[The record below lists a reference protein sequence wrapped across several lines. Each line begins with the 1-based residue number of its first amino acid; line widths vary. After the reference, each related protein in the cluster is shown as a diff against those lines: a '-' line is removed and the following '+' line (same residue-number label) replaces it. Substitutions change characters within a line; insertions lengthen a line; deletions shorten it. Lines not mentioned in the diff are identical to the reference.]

1 MAYVAAS
8 SPKVPANRQYPVA
21 SRASGDGPDTAQYGL
36 VWPNEWPN
44 GEIHA
49 RDDERARGARDGRDR
64 SYRHGVGGSWK
75 RHERTGVTAGA
86 LSGQLAASSPAGLAA
101 ANDLTIPI
109 YLRPARGR
117 RAPAG
122 GAWALAGSPS
132 FARSFTRVASGTS
145 NVVAAT
151 AAVVEA
157 AVLTE
162 PTRARS
168 ALPIVRGPLVIGAGP
183 TSGRFTEAMSDRE
196 PLLML
201 GAGGRFMEVVSRSEE
216 QNHGPK

>member
-1 MAYVAAS
+1 MAFVAAS

-64 SYRHGVGGSWK
+64 RYRHGVGGSSK
-75 RHERTGVTAGA
+75 QHERTGVTAGA
-86 LSGQLAASSPAGLAA
+86 LSGQLAASSPA
-101 ANDLTIPI
+101 
-109 YLRPARGR
+109 
-117 RAPAG
+117 
-122 GAWALAGSPS
+122 
-132 FARSFTRVASGTS
+132 RSFTRVASGTS
-145 NVVAAT
+145 NVVPAT

-157 AVLTE
+157 AVSTE

-196 PLLML
+196 RLLML
-201 GAGGRFMEVVSRSEE
+201 GARGRSMEVVTRSEE
-216 QNHGPK
+216 QHHGPK

>member
-1 MAYVAAS
+1 MALVAAS

-36 VWPNEWPN
+36 VWSNEWPN
-44 GEIHA
+44 GDIHA
-49 RDDERARGARDGRDR
+49 RDDERACGARDGRDR

-75 RHERTGVTAGA
+75 QHERTGVTAGA

-109 YLRPARGR
+109 YQRPARGR

-122 GAWALAGSPS
+122 EAWA
-132 FARSFTRVASGTS
+132 
-145 NVVAAT
+145 
-151 AAVVEA
+151 
-157 AVLTE
+157 
-162 PTRARS
+162 
-168 ALPIVRGPLVIGAGP
+168 LVIGAGP

-196 PLLML
+196 RLLML
-201 GAGGRFMEVVSRSEE
+201 GAGGSSMEVVSRSEE
-216 QNHGPK
+216 QTM

>member
-1 MAYVAAS
+1 MAFVAAS

-64 SYRHGVGGSWK
+64 SYRHGVGGSSK
-75 RHERTGVTAGA
+75 QHERTGVTAGA

-109 YLRPARGR
+109 YHRPARGR

-122 GAWALAGSPS
+122 EAWALAGSPS
-132 FARSFTRVASGTS
+132 LTRSSTRVASGTS
-145 NVVAAT
+145 NLVPTT
-151 AAVVEA
+151 APVVEA
-157 AVLTE
+157 AVSTCTPAPRRRRRGRVRPRRGHDRRLVRMGAVERPLGCHAVE
-162 PTRARS
+162 PGGHA
-168 ALPIVRGPLVIGAGP
+168 
-183 TSGRFTEAMSDRE
+183 SDR
-196 PLLML
+196 
-201 GAGGRFMEVVSRSEE
+201 GDSVR
-216 QNHGPK
+216 

>member
-1 MAYVAAS
+1 VAAS
-8 SPKVPANRQYPVA
+8 GPKAPGNRRYPVA

-44 GEIHA
+44 AETHA

-64 SYRHGVGGSWK
+64 SYRHGVGGSSK
-75 RHERTGVTAGA
+75 QHEGTGVTAGA

-109 YLRPARGR
+109 HQRPARGR

-122 GAWALAGSPS
+122 E
-132 FARSFTRVASGTS
+132 ARSFTRVSSGTS
-145 NVVAAT
+145 NVVPAT

-157 AVLTE
+157 AVSTCT
-162 PTRARS
+162 PAPRRRGRGR
-168 ALPIVRGPLVIGAGP
+168 VRPRRGHDRRLVGMGAVERPHGCHAVEQ
-183 TSGRFTEAMSDRE
+183 GGHASDR
-196 PLLML
+196 
-201 GAGGRFMEVVSRSEE
+201 GDSVR
-216 QNHGPK
+216 

>member
-1 MAYVAAS
+1 MAFVAAS

-64 SYRHGVGGSWK
+64 SYRHGVGGSSMQ
-75 RHERTGVTAGA
+75 HEGTGVIAGA
-86 LSGQLAASSPAGLAA
+86 LSGQLA
-101 ANDLTIPI
+101 
-109 YLRPARGR
+109 
-117 RAPAG
+117 
-122 GAWALAGSPS
+122 GSPS
-132 FARSFTRVASGTS
+132 LARSFTRVASGTS
-145 NVVAAT
+145 NVVPAT

-157 AVLTE
+157 AVSTE

-183 TSGRFTEAMSDRE
+183 ASGRFTEAMSDRE
-196 PLLML
+196 RLLML
-201 GAGGRFMEVVSRSEE
+201 GAGGRFMEVVTRSEE
-216 QNHGPK
+216 QTMALSEPVLSGPGAGRTVTY

>member
-1 MAYVAAS
+1 MAFVAAS

-64 SYRHGVGGSWK
+64 SYRHGVGGSSK
-75 RHERTGVTAGA
+75 QHERTGVTAGA

-109 YLRPARGR
+109 YHRPARGR
-117 RAPAG
+117 RAPARE
-122 GAWALAGSPS
+122 ARALAGSPS
-132 FARSFTRVASGTS
+132 LTRSSTRVASGTS
-145 NVVAAT
+145 DVVPAT
-151 AAVVEA
+151 AAVIEA
-157 AVLTE
+157 AVSTE

-183 TSGRFTEAMSDRE
+183 SVRPIHGSDETIVSG
-196 PLLML
+196 
-201 GAGGRFMEVVSRSEE
+201 G
-216 QNHGPK
+216 